1 MHIFENQL
9 VVVLNMKNM
18 KLDEKTFQVYQV
30 GDVVRTTESFGP
42 NPAGGMGI
50 VYETYPDNEIT
61 ASEII
66 SILLTNGHD
75 IGSFNQAEQ
84 TESLT
89 WLGHVDITY
98 AYSSPNQL
106 MADYRD
112 GYFSQAFAEARV
124 IANQV
129 GVSSVA

>member
-1 MHIFENQL
+1 
-9 VVVLNMKNM
+9 MKS
-18 KLDEKTFQVYQV
+18 DEKIVQAYQV
-30 GDVVRTTESFGP
+30 GDIVRTTEPFGP
-42 NPAGGMGI
+42 NPAGSMGI
-50 VYETYPDNEIT
+50 VYETYPDNEVL
-61 ASEII
+61 ASEIV

-89 WLGHVDITY
+89 WLGHVDIAY
-98 AYSSPNQL
+98 AYSSPSKL

-112 GYFSQAFAEARV
+112 GYFSQAFDEARV
-124 IANQV
+124 SVDQV